1 MTPRIYIVDCSPE
14 GRGRTQAA
22 LDAVSAAALGAGA
35 VADTG
40 WVGDTAAALD
50 GAVDTLAQADGVV
63 FGSPVY
69 RASYAYPLKR
79 LLDTIPRGGDEHVD
93 SPLAGKAVG
102 IVLTGASLHHF
113 LALGGLRDVLAG
125 FFAAHVLPP
134 GLYVPT
140 NGFDASRK
148 LVQPFA
154 GQAAALGAA
163 VAELASVLAQTP
175 SLNSLRPQA

>member
-1 MTPRIYIVDCSPE
+1 VTPRIYIVDCSPD
-14 GRGRTQAA
+14 GGGRTRAA

-35 VADTG
+35 AADTG
-40 WVGDTAAALD
+40 WAGDTSAPLESTVDAL
-50 GAVDTLAQADGVV
+50 ASADGIV

-69 RASYAYPLKR
+69 RASYANPLKR
-79 LLDTIPRGGDEHVD
+79 LLDSVPRGGEEHVD

-134 GLYVPT
+134 GLYVPAA
-140 NGFDASRK
+140 GFDASRK

-154 GQAAALGAA
+154 GQAASLGAA
-163 VAELASVLAQTP
+163 VAELASVLAHNQV
-175 SLNSLRPQA
+175 LNSLRPQA